1 MARSLQIQPEEH
13 VGTSPLLWGF
23 LLFAALFLVAGAV
36 ATAAAEGDAAE
47 AGEAR

>member
-23 LLFAALFLVAGAV
+23 LLFAALFLVAGAM
-36 ATAAAEGDAAE
+36 ATAAAEGESATSV
-47 AGEAR
+47 EAR